1 MKINYKTYKGKGRP
15 RRKDYH
21 PTFWQKW
28 GNTIIWFVVFN
39 FSVVMWFG
47 GAVKAHK
54 AYAESKRPF
63 LNPTPVEQPKWNYTF
78 IDEPIHKKKPTIE
91 DLFYKYDWNAE
102 IMIAVCK
109 SEVGWIYQGW
119 KQDAQFNGNSD
130 GSVDTGLCMI
140 NSNTFRDFVNRGKLP
155 ADLNL
160 KDAKDNVYASYIIWL
175 EQGEKAWSDYNNDR
189 YLAFLESEGK

>member
-15 RRKDYH
+15 RRKDYQ

-39 FSVVMWFG
+39 FTVIMWFG

-63 LNPTPVEQPKWNYTF
+63 LNPIPAEQPKWNYTF

-102 IMIAVCK
+102 IMIAICK
-109 SEVGWIYQGW
+109 AEVGFKYQGW
-119 KQDAQFNGNSD
+119 KEDAQFRGNSD
-130 GSVDTGLCMI
+130 GSVDTGICMI
-140 NSNTFRDFVNRGKLP
+140 NSIHGYDTEQ
-155 ADLNL
+155 L
-160 KDAKDNVYASYIIWL
+160 KIAEYNI
-175 EQGEKAWSDYNNDR
+175 EKAYQIYLRQGLEAWTCYNNGQYKE
-189 YLAFLESEGK
+189 YL